1 MVEIDLRSGL
11 VKNRGSNKSIKA
23 TPLPE
28 FILMII
34 NDGGL
39 IPYLRRKLGIKKQE
53 D

>member
-1 MVEIDLRSGL
+1 MSHMKQADRSGM
-11 VKNRGSNKSIKA
+11 KKENNKTITVA
-23 TPLPE
+23 PLPE

-39 IPYLRRKLGIKKQE
+39 INHLKRKLGIKKQE